1 MLNLLPVKELET
13 IDPAELDSEWVEL
26 VLEAKRLGLTSKQ
39 VSAFLSDQKPEIK

>member
-1 MLNLLPVKELET
+1 VLNLLPVKELET
-13 IDPAELDSEWVEL
+13 IDPVELDSEWVEL